1 MKRYSASAGRN
12 SIPPK
17 KLRRAFCGLGCLKNG
32 VLAVLGCMLLATTG
46 TAQEPPDG
54 TISLYSDSLFTTSEA
69 SDTAP
74 GILTVYVVH
83 DKMTT
88 ANGHVGTW
96 FMVSGGGGFTGTLLD
111 ETVPHPVF
119 LGSSPSGIIIA
130 FGTCLSQPQHLL
142 TIRYVLSGTSATD
155 SYLQVLP
162 HPDDGR
168 IIVED
173 CNFWNNPATGGA
185 LTVNPSVVP
194 TEATTWGRIKA
205 LYR

>member
-17 KLRRAFCGLGCLKNG
+17 KLRVGLCGLGCLRNNL
-32 VLAVLGCMLLATTG
+32 LALLGCALVAGTT
-46 TAQEPPDG
+46 TAQTLDG

-88 ANGHVGTW
+88 GHVSVE
-96 FMVSGGGGFTGTLLD
+96 FMVSGGGGFTGTWLD
-111 ETVPHPVF
+111 ETVQQPVF
-119 LGSSPSGIIIA
+119 VGSSPNGIRIA
-130 FGTCLSQPQHLL
+130 YNFCLSPPNHVL
-142 TIRYVLSGTSATD
+142 TIRYFLSGTSATN

-162 HPDDGR
+162 HPEEPTQQ
-168 IIVED
+168 IIVQD
-173 CNFWNNPATGGA
+173 CSFWLSPAAGGT
-185 LTVNPSVVP
+185 LRVNPSVVP